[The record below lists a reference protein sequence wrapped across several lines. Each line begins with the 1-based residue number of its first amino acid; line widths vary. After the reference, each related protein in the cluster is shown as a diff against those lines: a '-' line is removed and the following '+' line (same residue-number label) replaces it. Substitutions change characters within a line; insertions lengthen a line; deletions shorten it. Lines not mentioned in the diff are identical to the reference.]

1 MKFRDYKATP
11 EAIEQARAIGLYGDT
26 RKRLLRAAKRSA
38 RFTSELGNRRF
49 LDFVLTVE
57 GDQVLWIDR
66 LNGQAA

>member
-26 RKRLLRAAKRSA
+26 GKRLLRAAKRSA

-57 GDQVLWIDR
+57 GDQDLWIDR
-66 LNGQAA
+66 LNGQTA

>member
-26 RKRLLRAAKRSA
+26 GKRLLRAAKRSA

>member
-26 RKRLLRAAKRSA
+26 GKRLLRAAKRSA

-66 LNGQAA
+66 LNGQTA